1 MNDVTINIFV
11 LFAFF
16 SLLHVSLGYIPKVGW
31 LGQSVWTLLL
41 LFLYVARLIS
51 RGVNTF
57 WKCQIRQWGLE
68 KWWLNWKSLA
78 CVVHQIPSSC
88 LLPAPVTKKCVCV
101 WGGGE
106 CLRRTSEPP
115 PSVNPSASPRG
126 ASCFLSMRGFLS
138 LERRLHSLT
147 WVVTPVLPP
156 PCWVPL
162 DKSPN
167 LSEPDSFPS
176 CTWG

>member
-101 WGGGE
+101 WGGE
-106 CLRRTSEPP
+106 MLKKNQWTTTLSKPFCFTQKCILLPFYERIFVSWKEAAQ
-115 PSVNPSASPRG
+115 SHLSCNPSFATPLLG
-126 ASCFLSMRGFLS
+126 ALRQ
-138 LERRLHSLT
+138 
-147 WVVTPVLPP
+147 VT
-156 PCWVPL
+156 
-162 DKSPN
+162 
-167 LSEPDSFPS
+167 
-176 CTWG
+176 